1 MSETNPAVQN
11 GGAAVSDS
19 TVSMISAVSVDTFNN
34 TVYNAGVLMHDVDI
48 SSATDAASLLTLI
61 TNTENRAKWF
71 GATQGGV
78 NIQENRTYW
87 TPDIDGLRLPF
98 KGQNQVDTAEPKMTG
113 TLVELT
119 AENVKAV
126 SGAADKTTDNS
137 KPNITTVQPRA
148 SIKAGDYYDT
158 VMFVGNQGSDGLF
171 VCIMQNALCTSG
183 INSQTGDK
191 AVGTLPFEFTAHS
204 ASATFTDTLP
214 IKYLFFKKASA

>member
-34 TVYNAGVLMHDVDI
+34 AVYNAGVLMHDVDI

-61 TNTENRAKWF
+61 TNEENRAKWF

-119 AENVKAV
+119 PKNVKAV
-126 SGAADKTTDNS
+126 SGAADLTTDPT
-137 KPNITTVQPRA
+137 KTNITTVQPRA
-148 SIKAGDYYDT
+148 SIKEGDYYDT

-204 ASATFTDTLP
+204 ASPTFTDTLP

>member
-34 TVYNAGVLMHDVDI
+34 AVYNAGVLMHDVDI

-61 TNTENRAKWF
+61 TNSENRAKWF

-126 SGAADKTTDNS
+126 SGAADMTTDPS
-137 KPNITTVQPRA
+137 KTNITTVQPRA
-148 SIKAGDYYDT
+148 SIKEGDYYDT

-204 ASATFTDTLP
+204 NSPTFTDTLP